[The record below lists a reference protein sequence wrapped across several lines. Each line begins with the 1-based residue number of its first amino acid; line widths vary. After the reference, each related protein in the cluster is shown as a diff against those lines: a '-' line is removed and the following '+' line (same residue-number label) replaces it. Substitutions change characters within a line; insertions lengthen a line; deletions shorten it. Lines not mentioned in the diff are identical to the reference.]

1 MARLQKRLGNR
12 VSSEV
17 QDKPGRHSD
26 GGGLYLSVGPGEARR
41 WVFLFRWNGRLR
53 EMGLGSFNDVTLARA
68 REKARDARE
77 LVADGVNPLDAKR
90 ALKAI
95 PTFGTLAD
103 EFVAAKRGEWVNA
116 KHQEQWASTLKTYA
130 APLRPIRVDRI
141 DFNAVLAVL
150 QPIWAEKP
158 ETASRVRGR
167 IERVLDAAKARGFR
181 AGENPA
187 RWRGYLEHHLP
198 KRQILS
204 RGHHAALPYA
214 EVPAFVA
221 RLRERSGSAAL
232 ALEFAILT
240 AARSGEVRGATWA
253 EFDLKAKVWTV
264 PGSRMKTKREHRVPL
279 SDRAVEIVTELK
291 PLAKGDPAALVF
303 PSPSGGQLSDAAFD
317 ALLKRMGVERGAL
330 TAHGFRSSF
339 RDWAG
344 EVSTFPRELAE
355 AALAHVV
362 GDATERAYRRGDA
375 LQKRR
380 KLMESWA
387 AFVEPRVAGGNVRP
401 FAAGLR

>member
-17 QDKPGRHSD
+17 LAKPGRHSD

-77 LVADGVNPLDAKR
+77 LLSEGVNPLDAKR
-90 ALKAI
+90 AVKAI
-95 PTFGTLAD
+95 PAFGTLAD
-103 EFVAAKRGEWVNA
+103 EFVESMRAEWVNA
-116 KHQEQWASTLKTYA
+116 KHQEQWVTTLKTYA
-130 APLRPIRVDRI
+130 APLRPLRVDRI
-141 DFNAVLAVL
+141 DTAAVLSVL

-167 IERVLDAAKARGFR
+167 IERVLDSAKARGFR
-181 AGENPA
+181 SGENPA
-187 RWRGYLEHHLP
+187 RWRGHLDHLLP
-198 KRQILS
+198 KRQKLK
-204 RGHHAALPYA
+204 RGHHAALSYS
-214 EVPAFVA
+214 EVPAFVG

-264 PGSRMKTKREHRVPL
+264 PASRMKAKREHRVPL
-279 SDRAVEIVTELK
+279 SDRAVEIVTELQ

-303 PSPSGGQLSDAAFD
+303 PSPSGRQLSDAAFD

-339 RDWAG
+339 RDWVG
-344 EVSTFPRELAE
+344 EASTFPSELAE
-355 AALAHVV
+355 GALAHIV

-375 LQKRR
+375 LQKRQR
-380 KLMESWA
+380 LMQAWA
-387 AFVEPRVAGGNVRP
+387 NYIEPRVAGGNVRP
-401 FAAGLR
+401 FAAVR